1 MIVTTFLANLHYL
14 PEYMLPHPGLARINR
29 ILLFTILIS
38 VVLYFGRQFFILI
51 CFSGLLAMLMTP
63 LSNKIESYGFS
74 RVISSLVS
82 VLIIV
87 ALFTGVIFLL
97 SAQIGN
103 IGKELPLVMLRYEE
117 IKLDIQTWINDSLGI
132 SSQQLRVHASDAFNN
147 AGSFLSNM
155 VKGTINFIGSLFL
168 VLVFIFL
175 FLMQRTKYESFVVM
189 LYKEE
194 KRERAKEM
202 IDKISGVAQQ
212 YLTGRLIAAMIM
224 GVLFLI
230 GFLIVGLKNAVVL
243 SLIVAIMTIIPYV
256 GALIGG
262 LVPLFIS
269 VIDGSLNQSVWVVI
283 IVLLVNLIDH
293 YFIEPY
299 VVGGSVNISPFFT
312 IFVLILGG
320 LVWGIAGIILFL
332 PLSGILKI
340 VLENV
345 AGLQPYASL
354 IGDQR
359 DTSHPKNVWSQLK
372 GSFTRRKRKG

>member
-1 MIVTTFLANLHYL
+1 
-14 PEYMLPHPGLARINR
+14 MLPHPGLERINR
-29 ILLFTILIS
+29 ILLFAILIS
-38 VVLYFGRQFFILI
+38 VVLYFGRQFFTLI

-63 LSNKIESYGFS
+63 LSNKLESHGFS

-87 ALFTGVIFLL
+87 ALFSGVILLL

-117 IKLDIQTWINDSLGI
+117 IKLDIQTWINDSLGL
-132 SSQQLRVHASDAFNN
+132 SSHQLRVHASDAFNN

-155 VKGTINFIGSLFL
+155 VKGTITFIGSLFL

-175 FLMQRTKYESFVVM
+175 FLMQRNKYESFVVM

-194 KRERAKEM
+194 KRDRAKEM

-212 YLTGRLIAAMIM
+212 YLAGRLVAALIM
-224 GVLFLI
+224 GALFLI
-230 GFLIVGLKNAVVL
+230 GFLIIGLKNAVVL

-269 VIDGSLNQSVWVVI
+269 FIDGSLNQSVWVII
-283 IVLLVNLIDH
+283 IVLLINLVDH

-340 VLENV
+340 VFENV

-359 DTSHPKNVWSQLK
+359 DSSHTKNVWAQLK
-372 GSFTRRKRKG
+372 GIFTRKKKEK

>member
-1 MIVTTFLANLHYL
+1 
-14 PEYMLPHPGLARINR
+14 
-29 ILLFTILIS
+29 
-38 VVLYFGRQFFILI
+38 
-51 CFSGLLAMLMTP
+51 MLMTP

>member
-1 MIVTTFLANLHYL
+1 
-14 PEYMLPHPGLARINR
+14 MLPHPGLARINR
-29 ILLFTILIS
+29 ILLFTILSSI
-38 VVLYFGRQFFILI
+38 VLYFGRQFFILI

-63 LSNKIESYGFS
+63 LSNKLESHGVS
-74 RVISSLVS
+74 RVISSLIS

-87 ALFTGVIFLL
+87 VLFTGVILLL

-103 IGKELPLVMLRYEE
+103 IGKELPLIMLRYEE
-117 IKLDIQTWINDSLGI
+117 IKLDIQTWINESLGV
-132 SSQQLRVHASDAFNN
+132 STNQLRVHASDAFNN

-155 VKGTINFIGSLFL
+155 VRGTINFIGSLFL

-175 FLMQRTKYESFVVM
+175 FLMQRNKYESFVVM

-194 KRERAKEM
+194 KRDRAREM
-202 IDKISGVAQQ
+202 IGKISGVAQQ
-212 YLTGRLIAAMIM
+212 YLTGRLVASMIM

-230 GFLIVGLKNAVVL
+230 GFLIVGLKNAIVL
-243 SLIVAIMTIIPYV
+243 ALIVAIMTIIPYV

-269 VIDGSLNQSVWVVI
+269 LIDGSLNQSISVVI
-283 IVLLVNLIDH
+283 IILVINLVDH

-340 VLENV
+340 VFENV
-345 AGLQPYASL
+345 AGLQPYAAL

-359 DTSHPKNVWSQLK
+359 DTSHPKNIWAQLK
-372 GSFTRRKRKG
+372 GIFSRKKKKE

>member
-1 MIVTTFLANLHYL
+1 
-14 PEYMLPHPGLARINR
+14 MLPHPGLERINR
-29 ILLFTILIS
+29 ILLFAILLT

-63 LSNKIESYGFS
+63 LSNKIESRGMS
-74 RVISSLVS
+74 RVFSSLIS

-87 ALFTGVIFLL
+87 AAFSSVILL
-97 SAQIGN
+97 LYAQIEN
-103 IGKELPLVMLRYEE
+103 IGKELPLIILRYEE
-117 IKLDIQTWINDSLGI
+117 IKLDIQTWINDSLGV
-132 SSQQLRVHASDAFNN
+132 SSQQLRVHASDAFGN
-147 AGSFLSNM
+147 AGKFLTEM
-155 VKGTINFIGSLFL
+155 VKGTIAFVGSLFV

-175 FLMQRTKYESFVVM
+175 FLMQRDKYENFVVM
-189 LYKEE
+189 LYKAE
-194 KRERAKEM
+194 KKDRAKEM

-212 YLTGRLIAAMIM
+212 YLWGRLVAGLIM

-243 SLIVAIMTIIPYV
+243 SLIVAIMTIIPYI

-269 VIDGSLNQSVWVVI
+269 LIDGSLDQSIWVVI

-312 IFVLILGG
+312 ILVLILGG
-320 LVWGIAGIILFL
+320 LIWGLPGIILFL
-332 PLSGILKI
+332 PLSGITKI
-340 VLENV
+340 VFENV

-359 DTSHPKNVWSQLK
+359 DSTLHANMWAKLK
-372 GSFTRRKRKG
+372 GMFSRRKNER

>member
-1 MIVTTFLANLHYL
+1 
-14 PEYMLPHPGLARINR
+14 
-29 ILLFTILIS
+29 
-38 VVLYFGRQFFILI
+38 
-51 CFSGLLAMLMTP
+51 MTP
-63 LSNKIESYGFS
+63 LSNKIENHGFS
-74 RVISSLVS
+74 RVVSSLVS

-87 ALFTGVIFLL
+87 ALFTGVILLL

-175 FLMQRTKYESFVVM
+175 FLMQRTKYEGFVVM

-194 KRERAKEM
+194 KRDRAKEM

-212 YLTGRLIAAMIM
+212 YLTGRLIAALIM
-224 GVLFLI
+224 GALFLI

-283 IVLLVNLIDH
+283 IVLLINLIDH

-359 DTSHPKNVWSQLK
+359 DTSHPKNVWAQLK
-372 GSFTRRKRKG
+372 GIFLRRKKKG